1 MACDKVKAWLSQAG
15 VAFVAYNIEDDDAAY
30 DALLAAG
37 YRTVP
42 LTKIGDRFVKGFV
55 PEALADALSAWRAP
69 RGRAAP

>member
-15 VAFVAYNIEDDDAAY
+15 VAFVAYNVEEDGVAY

-42 LTKIGDRFVKGFV
+42 LTKIGDRFVKGFA
-55 PEALADALSAWRAP
+55 PDALAAALSARRAP
-69 RGRAAP
+69 GDPAAP